1 MTGTNTESFAGKLL
15 VASTILDSPFFER
28 SVCLVVQHDED
39 GTIGLVLNRPL
50 APQPNELLAM
60 LSDDSGDRLAPSMS
74 GAMVHFGGPLSG
86 PVVALHSAPILAEA
100 ETAEGVYVAAQKD
113 HLQQLL
119 GTTDSPY
126 RLLVG
131 HAGWSLG
138 QLENEIAQGHWHVMP
153 ASSEAVFSPD
163 ESMWPSLIRRAC
175 GHSVA
180 RWINASHVP
189 PVPEL
194 N

>member
-1 MTGTNTESFAGKLL
+1 MSVESTGSYAGKLL
-15 VASTILDSPFFER
+15 VASTLLESPFFER

-50 APQPNELLAM
+50 APQPSELLAM
-60 LSDDSGDRLAPSMS
+60 LTDDLRDRRTSPAP

-86 PVVALHSAPILAEA
+86 PVVALHSAPVLAEA

-119 GTTDSPY
+119 GTTGSPY

-131 HAGWSLG
+131 HAGWSIG
-138 QLENEIAQGHWHVMP
+138 QLDEEVHQGHWHVMP
-153 ASSEAVFSPD
+153 ASSEAVFAPD
-163 ESMWPSLIRRAC
+163 ELMWPSLIRRAC

-180 RWINASHVP
+180 RWVKAPHVP

>member
-1 MTGTNTESFAGKLL
+1 MNGNDTETFAGKLL
-15 VASTILDSPFFER
+15 VASTILDSPFFEH

-50 APQPNELLAM
+50 TPQPNELLAM
-60 LSDDSGDRLAPSMS
+60 LTDASGDRFNVSTS
-74 GAMVHFGGPLSG
+74 GTTVHFGGPLSG
-86 PVVALHSAPILAEA
+86 PVVALHSAPVLAEA

-119 GTTDSPY
+119 GTTGSPY

-138 QLENEIAQGHWHVMP
+138 QLEDEIAEGHWHVMP
-153 ASSEAVFSPD
+153 ASSEAVFAPD
-163 ESMWPSLIRRAC
+163 ELMWPSLIRRAC

-180 RWINASHVP
+180 RWIKAPHMP
-189 PVPEL
+189 PIPEM